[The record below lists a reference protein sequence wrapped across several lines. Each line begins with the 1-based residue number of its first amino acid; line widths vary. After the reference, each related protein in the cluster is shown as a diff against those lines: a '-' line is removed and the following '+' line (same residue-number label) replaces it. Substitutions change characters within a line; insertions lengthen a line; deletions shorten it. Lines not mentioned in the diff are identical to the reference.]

1 MESPTLVFKATSSR
15 GLLLEPM
22 NLDLFDEDNELSPE
36 NKGMIL
42 NSISSIVRSSG
53 VIGSIIEEYGYAPP
67 WAESKIYVS
76 KENLEGV
83 AGYMQTEAEKR
94 SRAPEMRA
102 DLGAKS
108 NASEAMNS
116 LPESTQKTLKTKGKE
131 HNEEYGDNPAK
142 SSLR

>member
-1 MESPTLVFKATSSR
+1 MTSNNNTEQTSKTELELGAGERPSKTRQLDDSIGGNFVDGKPDAGIQSDELEGSPFV
-15 GLLLEPM
+15 EPM

-94 SRAPEMRA
+94 ISSSR
-102 DLGAKS
+102 
-108 NASEAMNS
+108 N
-116 LPESTQKTLKTKGKE
+116 ES
-131 HNEEYGDNPAK
+131 
-142 SSLR
+142 